1 MAESAKK
8 IRVNLGSQD
17 GLKVLAA
24 LSKGEYL
31 SDLTVRGANDDVAY
45 LPIRVDGQTTENT
58 LVLKADGSWA
68 IEAVLEI

>member
-1 MAESAKK
+1 MAESAKV
-8 IRVNLGSQD
+8 RVSLASQD

-24 LSKGEYL
+24 LSKNEYP
-31 SDLTVRGANDDVAY
+31 SDLTIQGANDDVAY